1 MLIYV
6 TICCLNL
13 SLPVLRVILP
23 ENSNIDDQN
32 LNSLNPWKK
41 ETDYFTEL
49 KPFRFKKPKMGQLII
64 NSLTN
69 KLESIKSIIIPYI
82 DILLV
87 SKTNLD
93 ESINLKQSI
102 FYKQLQD
109 VQTR

>member
-1 MLIYV
+1 M
-6 TICCLNL
+6 NL

-64 NSLTN
+64 N
-69 KLESIKSIIIPYI
+69 
-82 DILLV
+82 
-87 SKTNLD
+87 
-93 ESINLKQSI
+93 
-102 FYKQLQD
+102 
-109 VQTR
+109 

>member
-1 MLIYV
+1 
-6 TICCLNL
+6 
-13 SLPVLRVILP
+13 
-23 ENSNIDDQN
+23 
-32 LNSLNPWKK
+32 
-41 ETDYFTEL
+41 
-49 KPFRFKKPKMGQLII
+49 MGQLII